1 MSDYWSVIQTYPLC
15 EDKALTHLRRQSFE
29 VYLPKV
35 AASTNSNR
43 LVPLF
48 RGYVFVV
55 IAEHWHRIMST
66 IGVMRLLLSCESP
79 ARVPTDFIEALR
91 SVETD
96 GGTIELPP
104 RFRVGDQVRVRSG
117 HFKDLVGLYAGIAP
131 HESEKVLMNILGGW
145 VPVVIKGSDLELA
158 V

>member
-1 MSDYWSVIQTYPLC
+1 VIENYWSVAQTYPLC
-15 EDKALTHLRRQSFE
+15 EDKAINHLRRQSFE

-35 AASTNSNR
+35 VSPSSNR

-55 IAEHWHRIMST
+55 VAEQWHRIMST
-66 IGVMRLLLSCESP
+66 IGVLRLLLSGDSP
-79 ARVPTDFIEALR
+79 ARLPTDFIDALR

-104 RFRVGDQVRVRSG
+104 RFRVGDQVRVRGG

-131 HESEKVLMNILGGW
+131 HASERVLMNILGGW

-158 V
+158 L